1 MTGCTLA
8 APQSAD
14 EFLSLIDRCATAAG
28 GPGWASLALTGA
40 ATAVVLFLLAAL
52 VGALLARVGS

>member
-1 MTGCTLA
+1 VTCITA
-8 APQSAD
+8 APQSLD
-14 EFLSLIDRCATAAG
+14 EWLSAVNACATSFG

-40 ATAVVLFLLAAL
+40 ATAVVLFVLAAL